1 MARYNNKR
9 KQSLMMCMVSI
20 LLFIFGVTAGISYAY
35 FSDSKN
41 VTNTLNFGKLIISTE
56 GETTTTVTLT
66 PKQENGMTE
75 NGVYKIAANDT
86 VSIAGSI
93 GLEENSMPAYIR
105 IKVEMFDQ
113 NSNNITGAFKT
124 GFMAQM
130 AEMIDPTDIK
140 QWFVVGNY
148 LYLGNE
154 INAGN
159 PFVFSESN
167 TNTSEAT
174 AEKNEIKM
182 TDEMLT
188 NEVAGKAITITF
200 TLQAIQSAGMG
211 LTLSNYTQ
219 ANATSISQLAVWQEI
234 FGVDLNAIYSNEYA
248 TGYVRGTLEADGK
261 GKTYTDN
268 AQVGYQMTKSPYNYF
283 KPSSDNTAGDYVA
296 FGFYPQTIKDNSVV
310 VKDSCK
316 ETFNGIEYYLGSDG
330 YLYEQV
336 KENANYTGYKYSDGT
351 TRIKQASAN
360 SYKYFKLE
368 PIIWQVL
375 TESNGRAFLLSVS
388 ELTAMQFHSSNTSYG
403 NSEIKTYLNGAFFNK
418 AFTKAE
424 QGKIAETTLEA
435 GDEGYYDAETTYSSG
450 DNKVFLLSANDLK
463 NTNYFTDSNARIKY
477 PTDYAGANYAYRSGT
492 ASKGGN
498 WWSRSAGSSTSVWGV
513 LGDGIVNNYLS
524 PTDSYYGV
532 VPALFLSI

>member
-1 MARYNNKR
+1 MFCFVCI
-9 KQSLMMCMVSI
+9 M
-20 LLFIFGVTAGISYAY
+20 LFIFGVTAGISYAY

-66 PKQENGMTE
+66 PNQENGMMTE

-93 GLEENSMPAYIR
+93 GLEENSVPAYIR
-105 IKVEMFDQ
+105 MKVDMVDQ
-113 NSNNITGAFKT
+113 NSNKITGAFKT
-124 GFMAQM
+124 GFMEQM
-130 AEMIDPTDIK
+130 AEMIDPTNSK

-154 INAGN
+154 INADN

-167 TNTSEAT
+167 TNTGVAT
-174 AEKNEIKM
+174 AEKNKIKM

-234 FGVDLNAIYSNEYA
+234 FGADLNAIYSNEYA
-248 TGYVRGTLEADGK
+248 TGYVRGTLEADGN

-268 AQVGYQMTKSPYNYF
+268 AKAINQMTKSPYNYF

-296 FGFYPQTIKDNSVV
+296 FGFYPQTIKASDVNINENN
-310 VKDSCK
+310 K
-316 ETFNGIEYYLGSDG
+316 ETFNGANYYLGSDG
-330 YLYEQV
+330 YLYESV
-336 KENANYTGYKYSDGT
+336 KENASGSSYKYSDGT
-351 TRIKQASAN
+351 TTINKASAN

-368 PIIWQVL
+368 PIIWRVL

-388 ELTAMQFHSSNTSYG
+388 ELTAKQFHLSNTSYG
-403 NSEIKTYLNGAFFNK
+403 NSEIKKYLNGTFFSK
-418 AFTKAE
+418 AFTKDE

-435 GDEGYYDAETTYSSG
+435 GTDGYYTAETTYSKPAKAG
-450 DNKVFLLSANDLK
+450 DGDKVFLLSYGDLIK
-463 NTNYFTDSNARIKY
+463 TEYGFNSSYSASDASRIKY
-477 PTDYAGANYAYRSGT
+477 PTDYAGANYAYRSNT
-492 ASKGGN
+492 ANYGGY
-498 WWSRSAGSSTSVWGV
+498 WRCRSAYSSLVWSVDHGGV
-513 LGDGIVNNYLS
+513 LGSDPPYNS
-524 PTDSYYGV
+524 KFGV